1 MATENLVFIF
11 TLNNKFEG
19 LDEPVLLITQNPLTI
34 SNNVGDSITAPVLT
48 ISKIIRL
55 AKQEPMESLQ
65 NDIIISTGF
74 IIIYNE
80 NSDNKGLLTTGN
92 IEINNNKLIFT
103 SNLEVIDISKIMMK
117 GILEVAPDNFLENM
131 NILKTNLIELK
142 KNTKV
147 SKILM
152 LLMTTR
158 KIPI

>member
-19 LDEPVLLITQNPLTI
+19 LDEPVLLITENPLTI

-92 IEINNNKLIFT
+92 IKINNNKLIFT

-131 NILKTNLIELK
+131 KTLKYNLTELK
-142 KNTKV
+142 KKTQSIK
-147 SKILM
+147 KY
-152 LLMTTR
+152 
-158 KIPI
+158 